1 MPDMSSEELLAKVNA
16 IDQEILELTG
26 GDSWEQLGQAAAQ
39 AQVVENFL
47 GSVIEDITE
56 TREGIEDHVDDLVS
70 AGEQFDEL
78 LGIPEFT
85 ELLEIPEVEEIIEG
99 LPGGL
104 DDATEV
110 VEEINGG
117 VGKFNEFLSFLQ
129 HGEGLTS
136 GNAQEQLEAAAE
148 VYNVFVSKFE
158 PLIDK
163 IPGLGAFVQI
173 WGLSISRAAEVAGV
187 LVETVDTRSD
197 TYADPNIG
205 GRPGKYLYLTDDAL
219 RANRITALKQERAEL
234 WNQML
239 ETGAAERTA
248 TTDTEAPTHS
258 SDADIAIETAIRQ
271 SSGAQVPPLT
281 PAYREWGSPR
291 RTSILQGSLK
301 DVPKRTSTPC
311 RIALE
316 MPR

>member
-1 MPDMSSEELLAKVNA
+1 MPGVSSEELLAKINA
-16 IDQEILELTG
+16 VDQELLELTG

-39 AQVVENFL
+39 AQVVEDFL

-56 TREGIEDHVDDLVS
+56 TREGIEDKVDDLVS

-78 LGIPEFT
+78 LGIPEVT

-104 DDATEV
+104 KDATDV
-110 VEEINGG
+110 IEEIKGG
-117 VGKFNEFLSFLQ
+117 VEKFNEFLSFLEL
-129 HGEGLTS
+129 GDGLTS

-148 VYNVFVSKFE
+148 VYNVFVSKLE

-163 IPGLGAFVQI
+163 IPALGAFVQI
-173 WGLSISRAAEVAGV
+173 WGLSISSAAEVAGV
-187 LVETVDTRSD
+187 LVETVDTRVGWH
-197 TYADPNIG
+197 TDPNIG

-219 RANRITALKQERAEL
+219 RAIRITALKQERAEL

-239 ETGAAERTA
+239 ETGAAELAAA
-248 TTDTEAPTHS
+248 TDVDAQTEPTYLDH
-258 SDADIAIETAIRQ
+258 AIEDAIQQ

-281 PAYREWGSPR
+281 PCV
-291 RTSILQGSLK
+291 QG
-301 DVPKRTSTPC
+301 VERVQ
-311 RIALE
+311 R
-316 MPR
+316 